1 MIECPVCH
9 RVSHHPVD
17 VATGWCSACERFTGK
32 TAAEVVEAAH
42 KLGAEGRRDVRDS
55 ILYRLDTFGA
65 APG

>member
-1 MIECPVCH
+1 
-9 RVSHHPVD
+9 
-17 VATGWCSACERFTGK
+17 
-32 TAAEVVEAAH
+32 VEAAH